1 MRVAYWVVGHIP
13 GTDLQWGDMVILGE
27 GRAPRVIRTLE
38 VDYGRLGM
46 AMDEGALVAATPA
59 DAPDLR
65 AAAAAPPC
73 PLPQGLRLD
82 PVESGRV
89 LPFRARAEG

>member
-1 MRVAYWVVGHIP
+1 MRAAYWVVGHIP

-27 GRAPRVIRTLE
+27 GRPPRVVRTLD

-46 AMDEGALVAATPA
+46 AMDDGALVAATLDDAA
-59 DAPDLR
+59 DRR

-73 PLPQGLRLD
+73 PPPLGLRLD
-82 PVESGRV
+82 PPGSGRV
-89 LPFRARAEG
+89 LPFRARG